1 MFLIKK
7 LIATLAM
14 PLPMTL
20 LLLLLAAVLAILGRR
35 QAARWLAG
43 GALTLLLLA
52 SWAPVADALLGPLE
66 SRHPPLLDARSLPG
80 VSHIVVLGSG
90 YHADPG
96 LPITSQLGDS
106 AVIRLTEGV
115 RLWRQVPQ
123 ARLVLSGG
131 NVLERESAARGYA
144 RLAAALGVDALSMDM
159 LEMPIDTAEEAY
171 AVLELAGPEAG
182 IVLVTSASHMD
193 RARRHFARVGLE
205 VTPAPTRH
213 KSLREDR
220 SRLDYW
226 VPSASHLRKT
236 ERAIY
241 EYLGR
246 VSLLLD
252 HRG

>member
-1 MFLIKK
+1 MFVIKK
-7 LIATLAM
+7 LIGAFAM
-14 PLPMTL
+14 PLPMAL
-20 LLLLLAAVLAILGRR
+20 LLLSLAALLALIGRRGGARVLAV
-35 QAARWLAG
+35 
-43 GALTLLLLA
+43 GAVALLLLA

-66 SRHPPLLDARSLPG
+66 GRHEPLLDARSVAP
-80 VSHIVVLGSG
+80 VSHVVVLGSG
-90 YHADPG
+90 YRANPT

-106 AVIRLTEGV
+106 SVIRLVEGV

-123 ARLVLSGG
+123 ARLVLTGG
-131 NVLERESAARGYA
+131 NIFERESVARGYS
-144 RLAAALGVDALSMDM
+144 RLASALGVDALSMDV

-171 AVLELAGPEAG
+171 AVRDLAGSDAR

-193 RARRHFARVGLE
+193 RARRHFERAGLA
-205 VTPAPTRH
+205 VIPAPTRH
-213 KSLREDR
+213 KSLSDDR
-220 SRLDYW
+220 STFDYW
-226 VPSASHLRKT
+226 VPNASNLRKT

>member
-7 LIATLAM
+7 LVATFAM

-20 LLLLLAAVLAILGRR
+20 LLLLLAALLAIMGWRR
-35 QAARWLAG
+35 GARGLAG
-43 GALTLLLLA
+43 GAMLLLLLA

-66 SRHPPLLDARSLPG
+66 SLHPPLLDARSLPG

-90 YHADPG
+90 YHADPD

-106 AVIRLTEGV
+106 AVIRLVEGV

-131 NVLERESAARGYA
+131 NIFERESVARGYS
-144 RLAAALGVDALSMDM
+144 RLANALGVDALSMDL

-171 AVLELAGPEAG
+171 AVLDLAGADAR

-193 RARRHFARVGLE
+193 RARRHFERVGLE

-213 KSLREDR
+213 KSLRENR
-220 SRLDYW
+220 SRFDYW

-246 VSLLLD
+246 ASLWLD